1 MDLSTQE
8 RKVDPQNVTFKSW
21 EYSAR
26 LRGLRVRE
34 WWMWGLTVLVMLLLT
49 TGIVSLSLP
58 AILADK
64 RSAMGASFLETVI
77 GLVSLIV
84 LFIAYLTYE
93 KMLINQLRTELAEGQ
108 FQSSLWRN
116 MALVDPLTG
125 LYNRRFAERHVKTEI
140 ARARRRGYPLT
151 LVLFDLDNFKQIND
165 RFGHPAG
172 DTVLKGFAER
182 LAQVIREGDLAARLG
197 GDEFMLLL
205 ADCKSADVPQ
215 VLRRLGSILVQFED
229 QQIPVGFSHGWTE
242 YQEGDQSETLFHY
255 ADKLLYADKQ
265 ARKELA
271 TPAPVAK

>member
-1 MDLSTQE
+1 MNANVIEES
-8 RKVDPQNVTFKSW
+8 VDPKNVTFKSW

-26 LRGLRVRE
+26 LRGLRTRE
-34 WWMWGLTVLVMLLLT
+34 WWMWSLTVLVILLMT
-49 TGIVSLSLP
+49 AGIVSLSLP
-58 AILADK
+58 AILADN
-64 RSAMGASFLETVI
+64 RSAIGASFLETVV
-77 GLVSLIV
+77 GLVSLIL
-84 LFIAYLTYE
+84 LFIGYLTYE
-93 KMLINQLRTELAEGQ
+93 KMLLNRLRMELAEGQ

-116 MALVDPLTG
+116 MALADPLTG

-172 DTVLKGFAER
+172 DAVLKGFADR
-182 LAQVIREGDLAARLG
+182 LAQVVREGDLAARLG

-205 ADCKSADVPQ
+205 ADCKSANVPQ
-215 VLRRLGSILVQFED
+215 VLRRLGSISVQFED

-242 YQEGDQSETLFHY
+242 YQDGDQSESLFHY

-265 ARKELA
+265 SRKEMI
-271 TPAPVAK
+271 APVVK